1 MAIKNLDEIKQ
12 KKQELVSAMSEAFRE
27 QDETKM
33 SEALENFGNF
43 LEEQF
48 MAEAKGLIASADNAV
63 LSARGSRALTS
74 EERKFYQSIIDAKKS
89 GAPMQA
95 ISNLVEAFP
104 NTVIT
109 DVLSTVKRE
118 HPLLDLIDFRNT
130 TGVSKWII
138 DDSEAGG
145 AGWGALGSK
154 ITTEA
159 DGAIK
164 LFDVMLCK
172 LTAYF
177 PMHNDFYDLGPEWL
191 DAYIRQ
197 ILAEYLVT
205 GTETGIVAGTGKD
218 MPVGMCKD
226 VSEEAVIT
234 GGVYSDKTP
243 VKVKDFSPE
252 TYSALLSELATDRK
266 GNARKVDNLVLVV
279 NPKDYFGKIFPAT
292 TLLKPDGT
300 YAHDVFP
307 YTTTVIQSV
316 AVEEGKA
323 IIGMPKRYLMCL
335 GTGKGGKIESDE
347 GKSQFLD
354 DVTVLKIKLYGNGRP
369 KDNNSFLVL
378 DISEVERTYLVVKN
392 IDVTPAAAAAT
403 VADTADTADTAETTG
418 E

>member
-1 MAIKNLDEIKQ
+1 MAIKNLDDIKQ
-12 KKQELVSAMSEAFRE
+12 KKLELVAAMSEAFKE

-63 LSARGSRALTS
+63 LSARGSRGLTS

-95 ISNLVEAFP
+95 IANLTEAFP
-104 NTVIT
+104 TTVIT

-118 HPLLDLIDFRNT
+118 HPLLDLIDFQNT
-130 TGVSKWII
+130 TAIRKWIV

-172 LTAYF
+172 LTAFF
-177 PMHNDFYDLGPEWL
+177 PMYDDYYDLGPEWL

-197 ILAEYLVT
+197 ILAEYIAT
-205 GTETGIVAGTGKD
+205 GLESGIVSGTGKD

-234 GGVYSDKTP
+234 GGVYTDKTP
-243 VKVKDFSPE
+243 VKITDFSPE
-252 TYSALLSELATDRK
+252 TYSALLTELAKDRK
-266 GNARKVDNLVLVV
+266 GNPRKVEGLILIV
-279 NPKDYFGKIFPAT
+279 NPTDYFSKIFPAT

-307 YTTTVIQSV
+307 YPTTVVQSV
-316 AVEEGKA
+316 AAEVGKP
-323 IIGMPKRYLMCL
+323 IIGIPKRYLMCL

-354 DVTVLKIKLYGNGRP
+354 DVTILKIKLYGNGRP

-392 IDVTPAAAAAT
+392 IDVTPAAAATA
-403 VADTADTADTAETTG
+403 AETADTAG